1 MTFYSMQY
9 LKKYSDSANKKWAAR
24 KNGLPVPCLQVIIQ
38 TGKIEPEICQHSAV
52 LKMCI
57 LTMLPKGNF
66 GVSGIS
72 AALLRE
78 QYIICR
84 CRKNIPI
91 TVSIFFSGELPL
103 NWRKDY
109 CAIKRGQN
117 MVCSQYLWLEVF
129 QQTHQAY
136 FSIDV

>member
-1 MTFYSMQY
+1 MTFYSMHY
-9 LKKYSDSANKKWAAR
+9 RKKYSDPANKKWAAR

-38 TGKIEPEICQHSAV
+38 TGKIEPEICQQRAV

-78 QYIICR
+78 QYYYMQMP
-84 CRKNIPI
+84 KKYSN
-91 TVSIFFSGELPL
+91 FSKFLFPGAGSAC
-103 NWRKDY
+103 N
-109 CAIKRGQN
+109 
-117 MVCSQYLWLEVF
+117 
-129 QQTHQAY
+129 QQCG
-136 FSIDV
+136 VL